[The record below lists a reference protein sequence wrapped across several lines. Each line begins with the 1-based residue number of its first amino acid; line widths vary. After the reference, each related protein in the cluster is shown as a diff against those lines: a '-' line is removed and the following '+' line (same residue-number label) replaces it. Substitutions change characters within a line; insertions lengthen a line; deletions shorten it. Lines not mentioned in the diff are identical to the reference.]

1 MSWHRIYRP
10 KTIQGLHLTSV
21 REILLQFME
30 KGQIPQVLLFAGP
43 KGTGKTSSARIIGA
57 MLNDPIN
64 EKVVEY
70 QFFKG
75 SKPKINKYK
84 EPDCESEYNNRIYR
98 GQSFVVQE
106 MDAASNRGID
116 DIRELK
122 ERVMLPPQDGKI
134 TVYILDEAH
143 MLTTAAFNALL
154 KLLEEPPAHT
164 VFILAT
170 TELHKIPET
179 IKSRCSILHFQKAN
193 HEELKNALVGVLE
206 IENIK
211 YQDEALDLIAQ
222 RAEGSFRDGV
232 KLLEMV
238 ATDGHVS
245 LETIET
251 ILSSSV
257 NNYLAQLLT
266 YILDKDQKSTAELF
280 EELRSKNIDEQFFF
294 KSLLSYLHDC
304 LLQNLGIKPGK
315 PVTSQKIAHF
325 LLKELSN
332 IEFIISPISHLPL
345 ELKILD
351 LINRA
356 GGGSSNRESS
366 NNSDKNPPQPNQSK
380 KPTDAKPKQIKKG
393 TEVKKLKELKK
404 ESVHS
409 GDSQKL
415 IKNWSQLLASVKQ
428 HNITLEA
435 LLRSAKPLGGVN
447 GTAQV
452 QVFYK
457 FHKEQLENP
466 KFKALIS
473 ECAIPIAGGLVKI
486 EYELSQTPRNADLQ
500 ESKQTNDLATLA
512 EEVLM

>member
-1 MSWHRIYRP
+1 MSWHTIYRP
-10 KTIQGLHLTSV
+10 KTISSLHLV
-21 REILLQFME
+21 NIREALTQFM
-30 KGQIPQVLLFAGP
+30 KRGQIPQVLLFAGP

-57 MLNDPIN
+57 MLND
-64 EKVVEY
+64 KVNNKIVDH
-70 QFFKG
+70 QFFGGTK
-75 SKPKINKYK
+75 SKENSYS
-84 EPDCESEYNNRIYR
+84 EPDSKTSYNDRIYR

-122 ERVMLPPQDGKI
+122 ERVALPPQDGKI

-179 IKSRCSILHFQKAN
+179 IKSRCSILNFRKAN
-193 HEELKNALVGVLE
+193 HAELNTALVEVLK
-206 IENIK
+206 IEKIK
-211 YQDEALDLIAQ
+211 YEDEALSLICDQAD
-222 RAEGSFRDGV
+222 GSFRDAV

-238 ATDGHVS
+238 ASGGQVNIKTVES
-245 LETIET
+245 

-257 NNYLAQLLT
+257 AIDIKQLLSHV
-266 YILDKDQKSTAELF
+266 LDKDSKATVELF
-280 EELRSKNIDEQFFF
+280 EDLRSRNVDEQFFF
-294 KSLLSYLHDC
+294 KSLLNYLHLC
-304 LLQNLGIKPGK
+304 LLQNLGINSGDPF
-315 PVTSQKIAHF
+315 TSQKIALF

-332 IEFIISPISHLPL
+332 IEIISSPISHLLL

-351 LINRA
+351 LIDRA
-356 GGGSSNRESS
+356 GSSSG
-366 NNSDKNPPQPNQSK
+366 NQSK
-380 KPTDAKPKQIKKG
+380 KKASKQIR
-393 TEVKKLKELKK
+393 TEKNPIIKAEKFIAEKVEEKE
-404 ESVHS
+404 ESHS

-415 IKNWSQLLASVKQ
+415 IKNWTQLLAAVKQ
-428 HNITLEA
+428 RNITLEA
-435 LLRSAKPLGGVN
+435 LLRSAKPLKGEN

-466 KFKALIS
+466 KFKALIG
-473 ECAIPIAGGLVKI
+473 ECAALIAGGSVKI
-486 EYELSQTPRNADLQ
+486 NYELSEVPQEAELK
-500 ESKQTNDLATLA
+500 ESKKTDDLATLA
-512 EEVLM
+512 EEVLI